1 MPFCKIFTLTFFK
14 VRTISRLYWHEWESC
29 SLYGLNAINAPLW
42 VNLKMMTKIGTEGCS
57 LLSSR
62 QYGVSEN
69 SDAHETKGSF
79 SLEPLLLKR
88 SSLTFKLWHISC
100 PPYCL
105 CIWCKRHTISA
116 QICCPS
122 FRETVKLM
130 ESCQESRIGCSDA
143 KRFFCTRKEGG
154 WGSNIGC
161 RKKLRP

>member
-1 MPFCKIFTLTFFK
+1 
-14 VRTISRLYWHEWESC
+14 
-29 SLYGLNAINAPLW
+29 
-42 VNLKMMTKIGTEGCS
+42 MMTKIGTEGCS

-143 KRFFCTRKEGG
+143 KRVFLHKEGG
-154 WGSNIGC
+154 RLRKQYWLSEKATSIAGSIRQRRRR
-161 RKKLRP
+161 RKTISNLEVKFFAHFSLHC